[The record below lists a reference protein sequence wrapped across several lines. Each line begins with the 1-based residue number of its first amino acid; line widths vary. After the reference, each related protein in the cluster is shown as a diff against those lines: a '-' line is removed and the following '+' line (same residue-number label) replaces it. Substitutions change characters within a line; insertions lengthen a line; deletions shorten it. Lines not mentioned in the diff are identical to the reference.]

1 MSMRRDVALAGG
13 AALAAGLLLGYIV
26 ERLRHDEPLPATG
39 VVPGAHPP
47 VRRTASR
54 STPSSEPPA
63 SDVLER
69 YRLAAAV

>member
-1 MSMRRDVALAGG
+1 MSLRGNVALTGG
-13 AALAAGLLLGYIV
+13 AALAAGLLLGFIV
-26 ERLRHDEPLPATG
+26 ERLRHSEPLPAAG
-39 VVPGAHPP
+39 VVPGTRPP
-47 VRRTASR
+47 VRKTPPP